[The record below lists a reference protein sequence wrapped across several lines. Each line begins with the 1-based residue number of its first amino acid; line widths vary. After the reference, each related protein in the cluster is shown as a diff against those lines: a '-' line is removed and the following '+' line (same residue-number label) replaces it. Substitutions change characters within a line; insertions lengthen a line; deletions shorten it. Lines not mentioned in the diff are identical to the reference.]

1 MTSNLLEC
9 TLHKYPQIYCTD
21 PRLPTFPV
29 HNNLQ
34 KSGCSI
40 PADCKDIFIE
50 HVPHPALH
58 LEEVLEDHPHRGHEQ
73 QNDADGVA
81 NATGLAERLTE
92 ASGVLDVLGQQ
103 ETADAQG
110 DDVTEDGT
118 PHIHNMAWGGD
129 DEKNEGSGQLK
140 ITCQEHG
147 TAL

>member
-1 MTSNLLEC
+1 MIIGHELPRAIQQASTHSHWKAWSVSPVTIRRGYGMTSNLLEC

-73 QNDADGVA
+73 
-81 NATGLAERLTE
+81 
-92 ASGVLDVLGQQ
+92 
-103 ETADAQG
+103 
-110 DDVTEDGT
+110 
-118 PHIHNMAWGGD
+118 
-129 DEKNEGSGQLK
+129 
-140 ITCQEHG
+140 
-147 TAL
+147 